1 MKRGSGKH
9 ARHCKKTRS
18 KRRLIRLLFVFIFA
32 VSSLYVINYFYNM
45 NKVENEKDNLLNN
58 VEVEKQEVTET
69 KTERMLQVE
78 ELQKENSEIIGWL
91 EIEGTSINY
100 PVCQTVN
107 NDYYLKHDYEKK
119 NSQLGAIFMDKDV
132 DLNKPSNNFLIYGH
146 RSKSGL
152 MFEDLI
158 KYSKEDFYKQ
168 HQTIR
173 FTTTSEDA
181 VYKIISIFYS
191 RVYYKSEKD
200 VFRYYYFTNA
210 ENENDFNDYVQKCKK
225 ASIYDIETSA
235 TYGDQLL
242 TLSTCEYSR
251 ENGRFAVVARK
262 Q

>member
-1 MKRGSGKH
+1 
-9 ARHCKKTRS
+9 
-18 KRRLIRLLFVFIFA
+18 
-32 VSSLYVINYFYNM
+32 
-45 NKVENEKDNLLNN
+45 
-58 VEVEKQEVTET
+58 
-69 KTERMLQVE
+69 
-78 ELQKENSEIIGWL
+78 
-91 EIEGTSINY
+91 
-100 PVCQTVN
+100 
-107 NDYYLKHDYEKK
+107 
-119 NSQLGAIFMDKDV
+119 
-132 DLNKPSNNFLIYGH
+132 
-146 RSKSGL
+146 

-225 ASIYDIETSA
+225 ASIYNIETSA